1 MTTATATAPARL
13 VGYDLLSHHEK
24 FHYNTAEKVR
34 EAGYIRVKKDG
45 TTGLIFTAYYEQL
58 LRIKQYD
65 QRRSIMRDDN
75 GSATIRRILWAIQHR
90 ENYKNRNDEVVYFP
104 DQNISSVRYYG
115 ETIAMINHRTGHV
128 KLFDKN
134 RSKSTKERM
143 NRILM
148 RIVGCQLFQRA
159 KVWYV
164 FNPQTGDIPFEDRM
178 IVDTIPFHSELF

>member
-1 MTTATATAPARL
+1 MARL
-13 VGYDLLSHHEK
+13 TGYDLLAHHRA
-24 FHYNTAEKVR
+24 FHSSKADKVR

-45 TTGLIFTAYYEQL
+45 TTGLLFNAYYEQV
-58 LRIKQYD
+58 LRIKHYD
-65 QRRSIMRDDN
+65 ARRKLTSDD
-75 GSATIRRILWAIQHR
+75 GGTATIRRILWAIQHC

-115 ETIAMINHRTGHV
+115 ETIAMINHRTGYV

-148 RIVGCQLFQRA
+148 RISGCQLYQRA

-164 FNPQTGDIPFEDRM
+164 HNPMIGDIVFEDRM
-178 IVDTIPFHSELF
+178 IVDRVPYHSEVFG